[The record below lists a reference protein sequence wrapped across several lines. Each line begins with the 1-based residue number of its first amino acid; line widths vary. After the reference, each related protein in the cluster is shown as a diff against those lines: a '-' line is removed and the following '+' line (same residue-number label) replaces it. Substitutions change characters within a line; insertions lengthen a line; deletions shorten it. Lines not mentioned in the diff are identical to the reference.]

1 MLPLVLERLPWHALL
16 AAAGVSRLWR
26 RGAEMAAAREVTG
39 RSCGLGPAESAK
51 AAEEA
56 SLAKTLERL
65 KRKYETGVARAQSEA
80 RAYATRA
87 EGAIKARKAAV
98 AAKEYRKAA
107 VRLSSEVPCNK
118 MSRRYLRQAE
128 RLERSA
134 ETQRRLEDAKKRM
147 FNGGVDMSFGHG
159 ISGALDAVADG
170 GLGGAE
176 YD

>member
-1 MLPLVLERLPWHALL
+1 MGVQSTIYEHLTTSEGGVPLMRVL
-16 AAAGVSRLWR
+16 AAMMR
-26 RGAEMAAAREVTG
+26 AATND
-39 RSCGLGPAESAK
+39 
-51 AAEEA
+51 
-56 SLAKTLERL
+56 
-65 KRKYETGVARAQSEA
+65 
-80 RAYATRA
+80 
-87 EGAIKARKAAV
+87 
-98 AAKEYRKAA
+98 AKEYRKAA

-118 MSRRYLRQAE
+118 MSRRYQRQAE